1 MVNFNNYQYRIY
13 IKLYYTMLEKDS
25 EGKRKFKDL
34 IWFITVQFVTK
45 LHLQ

>member
-1 MVNFNNYQYRIY
+1 
-13 IKLYYTMLEKDS
+13 MLEKDL